1 MKKRVTTRELIER
14 IDQRIDDLARATQV
28 GFQDVDRRFTNL
40 DTKLTI
46 RIDTLT
52 DKVQEIDTRLTSRID
67 TLTISVDGFARTH
80 NRFDTELAATQGKYS
95 RLEER
100 VEKLEAR

>member
-1 MKKRVTTRELIER
+1 MKKRTTTRELIER

-28 GFQDVDRRFTNL
+28 GFQDIESR
-40 DTKLTI
+40 LTY
-46 RIDTLT
+46 RIG
-52 DKVQEIDTRLTSRID
+52 EIDTRLTGRID
-67 TLTISVDGFARTH
+67 TLTTSVDGFVRLHQTL
-80 NRFDTELAATQGKYS
+80 DTELVAVRGKYD